1 MILYY
6 NYVHVIPLYVHFGCA
21 PCTCTCIYTM
31 AGLMECVVY
40 ASIVYMNYSSFWVI
54 LHVYIH
60 FSNLTITTVLI
71 LLYIIHIYMYVPTA

>member
-1 MILYY
+1 MYMLYLCMY
-6 NYVHVIPLYVHFGCA
+6 TLGVLHVHVHVY
-21 PCTCTCIYTM
+21 TYTM